1 MSVRLDVLFG
11 AHEVTPQDVSG
22 RVVAVID
29 VLRASTTIAAAL
41 HAGARAVIP
50 FASTE
55 EAATRARGMDRD
67 AVRLGGERKMLPIPG
82 FDFGNSPAEYTPK
95 SVGGKTLLFTT
106 TNGTAALVATQ
117 GARDVVVASF
127 ANFTA
132 AGALLRAALRG
143 GNPVT
148 LLCAGRDGHFS
159 LEDAVCAGRLA
170 KHLVQ
175 RNAKVQ
181 LGDATLACQLLAKK
195 FEHSLARVFEQS
207 EHGRALVEAGFARDL
222 EICATLD
229 AFPVVP
235 VYHDRQVTKLGPDLV
250 R

>member
-1 MSVRLDVLFG
+1 VSVRLDVLFG
-11 AHEVTPQDVSG
+11 AHEVTPQDVAG

-41 HAGARAVIP
+41 HAGAKAVIP
-50 FASTE
+50 FATPE

-82 FDFGNSPAEYTPK
+82 FDLGNSPSEYTPK
-95 SVGGKTLLFTT
+95 AVAGKTICFTT
-106 TNGTAALVATQ
+106 TNGTAALLATA

-132 AGALLRAALRG
+132 AGALLRAAARG
-143 GNPVT
+143 GSDVT

-159 LEDAVCAGRLA
+159 LEDAVCAGRFA
-170 KHLVQ
+170 KHIAQ
-175 RNAKVQ
+175 RTTKVH
-181 LGDATLACQLLAKK
+181 LGDAALACTLLAKRY
-195 FEHSLARVFEQS
+195 EPSLARVFDHA
-207 EHGRALVEAGFARDL
+207 EHGRALTEAGFAADL
-222 EICATLD
+222 AVCATLD
-229 AFPVVP
+229 AYPVVP
-235 VYHDRQVTKLGPDLV
+235 LYLDRQVTRLGPDLA